1 MFSVIDRQ
9 QAMDPLRQ
17 DVTAVLE
24 ECYSRGM
31 QLPYLFVAVSLD
43 GKVMGVRFTEAEE
56 GDGLDAQ
63 PIAGNPNA
71 LATMPMPLNVMI
83 VDATGQATC
92 ALISGPGQVTFRY
105 S

>member
-1 MFSVIDRQ
+1 MEFVFSVIDRQ

-63 PIAGNPNA
+63 AIAMTLLRGTTA
-71 LATMPMPLNVMI
+71 SWFSIIIL
-83 VDATGQATC
+83 TG
-92 ALISGPGQVTFRY
+92 
-105 S
+105 